1 MVQFRKVAQM
11 EYRVQ
16 VHSGGRFV
24 LPSKLRKELQIKAG
38 DEIVL
43 QLENGSIRMVPL
55 HQAVVIAQQAVKK
68 YVPQGTSLVD
78 DLIQARREEAAHE

>member
-1 MVQFRKVAQM
+1 M
-11 EYRVQ
+11 EFKVQ

-43 QLENGSIRMVPL
+43 SLEDGSVRLIPL
-55 HQAVVIAQQAVKK
+55 HQAVRIAQQTVKK
-68 YVPQGTSLVD
+68 YVPKGTSLVA
-78 DLIQARREEAAHE
+78 DLIQARKEETAHE

>member
-1 MVQFRKVAQM
+1 M

-24 LPSKLRKELQIKAG
+24 LPPQLRKELQIKTG

-43 QLENGSIRMVPL
+43 QLENGTIRMVPL
-55 HQAVVIAQQAVKK
+55 NQAVVMVQQSVKK
-68 YVPQGTSLVD
+68 YVPKGTSLVD
-78 DLIQARREEAAHE
+78 DLIQARREVAVHE

>member
-1 MVQFRKVAQM
+1 M
-11 EYRVQ
+11 EFRVQ

-43 QLENGSIRMVPL
+43 RLENGYIRLIPL
-55 HQAVVIAQQAVKK
+55 RQAVIIAQQTVKK
-68 YVPQGTSLVD
+68 YIPKGTSLVA
-78 DLIQARREEAAHE
+78 DLIQARKEEAAHE

>member
-1 MVQFRKVAQM
+1 M
-11 EYRVQ
+11 EFRVQ

-43 QLENGSIRMVPL
+43 RLENGSIRLVPL
-55 HQAVVIAQQAVKK
+55 HQAVIIAQETVKK
-68 YVPQGTSLVD
+68 YVPKGTSLVA
-78 DLIQARREEAAHE
+78 DLIQARKEEAAHE

>member
-1 MVQFRKVAQM
+1 M
-11 EYRVQ
+11 EFRVQ

-43 QLENGSIRMVPL
+43 SLEDGSVRLIPL
-55 HQAVVIAQQAVKK
+55 HQAVRIAQQTVKK
-68 YVPQGTSLVD
+68 YVPKGTSLVA
-78 DLIQARREEAAHE
+78 DLIQARKEETAHE

>member
-1 MVQFRKVAQM
+1 M
-11 EYRVQ
+11 EFKVQ

-43 QLENGSIRMVPL
+43 SLEDGSVRLIPL
-55 HQAVVIAQQAVKK
+55 HQAVRIAQQTIKK
-68 YVPQGTSLVD
+68 YVPNGTSLVA
-78 DLIQARREEAAHE
+78 DLIQARKNEESAHE

>member
-1 MVQFRKVAQM
+1 M
-11 EYRVQ
+11 EFRVQ

-43 QLENGSIRMVPL
+43 RLENGSIRLVPL
-55 HQAVVIAQQAVKK
+55 HQAVIIAQDTVKK
-68 YVPQGTSLVD
+68 YVPKGTSLVA
-78 DLIQARREEAAHE
+78 DLIQARKEEAAHE

>member
-1 MVQFRKVAQM
+1 M
-11 EYRVQ
+11 EFKVQ

-43 QLENGSIRMVPL
+43 SLEDGSIRLIPL
-55 HQAVVIAQQAVKK
+55 HQAVRIAQQTVKK
-68 YVPQGTSLVD
+68 YVPKRTSLVA
-78 DLIQARREEAAHE
+78 DLIQARKEEAAHE

>member
-1 MVQFRKVAQM
+1 M

-16 VHSGGRFV
+16 IHSGGRFV

-43 QLENGSIRMVPL
+43 RLENGTIRMVPL
-55 HQAVVIAQQAVKK
+55 RQAVIIAQQSVKK
-68 YVPQGTSLVD
+68 YVPKGTSLVD
-78 DLIQARREEAAHE
+78 DLIQARREDAAHE

>member
-1 MVQFRKVAQM
+1 M
-11 EYRVQ
+11 EFRVQ

-43 QLENGSIRMVPL
+43 SLEDGSVRLIPL
-55 HQAVVIAQQAVKK
+55 RQAVRIAQQTVKK
-68 YVPQGTSLVD
+68 YVPKGTSLVE
-78 DLIQARREEAAHE
+78 DLIQARKEEAEHE

>member
-1 MVQFRKVAQM
+1 M
-11 EYRVQ
+11 EFRVQ

-43 QLENGSIRMVPL
+43 SLEDGSVRLIPL
-55 HQAVVIAQQAVKK
+55 HQAVRIAQQTVKK
-68 YVPQGTSLVD
+68 YVPKGTSLAA
-78 DLIQARREEAAHE
+78 DLVQARKEEAAHE

>member
-1 MVQFRKVAQM
+1 MGF
-11 EYRVQ
+11 RVQ

-43 QLENGSIRMVPL
+43 SVEGGSVRLIPL
-55 HQAVVIAQQAVKK
+55 HQAVRIAQQTVKN
-68 YVPQGTSLVD
+68 YVPKGTSLVA
-78 DLIQARREEAAHE
+78 DLIQARKEEEAHE